1 MNSDDLMS
9 DPAHPA
15 NHPADPKTA
24 GAWNTK
30 KFRDEYEM
38 YKNRLQ
44 DKGFTVAEYPDP
56 LSPRPPH
63 PKQYPSGT
71 SPELE
76 RSLQKLIAQVKTGR
90 GGGGGSAA

>member
-44 DKGFTVAEYPDP
+44 DKGFTVGMQRLSSRP
-56 LSPRPPH
+56 LQPAI
-63 PKQYPSGT
+63 Q
-71 SPELE
+71 
-76 RSLQKLIAQVKTGR
+76 
-90 GGGGGSAA
+90 